1 MVIRTVGV
9 KEFASK
15 VAARDQARATT
26 RQGHAQSVLANHK
39 AISPPGV
46 AKREVGWGDFSRKI
60 IDRERLL

>member
-26 RQGHAQSVLANHK
+26 RQGHAQSVLATVERPK
-39 AISPPGV
+39 GCQAIKHLRAGSTRSWPIAG
-46 AKREVGWGDFSRKI
+46 
-60 IDRERLL
+60 